1 VSIYNKI
8 RIIFLVSFL
17 FLTAFFAASFYI
29 ERSQHFQKLEKRY
42 MQTSLFLHR
51 HFRQSMRQENGVDF
65 SDATVKL
72 YLKES
77 NFRLIRDEKRV
88 RYIRR
93 KAKVVKQRRVL
104 RRHLEILRL
113 HDRFYLSLQHRRFD
127 LLLLDKQTVAL
138 PWNLLF
144 GYAMS
149 LLFLLGLYFWLT
161 RSLEPLKTLQKQIQK
176 VAEGDLSVSVKS
188 DKKDEIAQVSNAFD
202 DALRKLESLIN
213 SRQLFLRT
221 IMHELKTPIGK
232 GKILNAFLEDDRL
245 KDGYEGVFDR
255 LELLLGEFSKIEQM
269 LSSNY
274 ELHLAN
280 YNANDLIEQALELM
294 IMDEEA
300 LEKQVQITQEDPLQI
315 HTDFTLFPLALKN
328 LIDNAIKYA
337 PDHKVEIIIR
347 KKGLYI
353 RNNGLQFTENIESYF
368 KPFYR
373 KDGRD
378 GKGEGLGLGLYIVH
392 TIMEMLKLKLDYS
405 YEDNK
410 NCFCIEP
417 SV

>member
-1 VSIYNKI
+1 
-8 RIIFLVSFL
+8 
-17 FLTAFFAASFYI
+17 
-29 ERSQHFQKLEKRY
+29 
-42 MQTSLFLHR
+42 MQTSLFLHK
-51 HFRQSMRQENGVDF
+51 HFRQSMRHDERVDF

-77 NFRLIRDEKRV
+77 NFRLITDEKKIKN
-88 RYIRR
+88 IRE
-93 KAKVVKQRRVL
+93 KAKVMKQRRVL
-104 RRHLEILRL
+104 RSNSRILKMNK
-113 HDRFYLSLQHRRFD
+113 RFYLSLQHPRFE
-127 LLLLDKQTVAL
+127 LLLLDKQVVTL
-138 PWNLLF
+138 PWQLLI
-144 GYAMS
+144 GYVLS

-161 RSLEPLKTLQKQIQK
+161 RSLKPLKTLQKQIQK

-188 DKKDEIAQVSNAFD
+188 NQKDEIAQVSNAFD

-245 KDGYEGVFDR
+245 KEGYEGVFDR

-280 YNANDLIEQALELM
+280 YNAKDLLEQALELM
-294 IMDEEA
+294 IMDEEE
-300 LEKQVQITQEDPLQI
+300 LSKQVHISEETPLLI

-337 PDHKVEIIIR
+337 PDHKVEIIIN
-347 KKGLYI
+347 KEGISIL
-353 RNNGLQFTENIESYF
+353 NNGLQFTDNIESYF
-368 KPFYR
+368 KPFH
-373 KDGRD
+373 

-392 TIMEMLKLKLDYS
+392 TIMEMLKLKLS
-405 YEDNK
+405 YTYTDNK
-410 NCFCIEP
+410 NCFNLIKHTL
-417 SV
+417 

>member
-1 VSIYNKI
+1 
-8 RIIFLVSFL
+8 
-17 FLTAFFAASFYI
+17 
-29 ERSQHFQKLEKRY
+29 
-42 MQTSLFLHR
+42 MR
-51 HFRQSMRQENGVDF
+51 HDESVDF

-72 YLKES
+72 YLKEG
-77 NFRLIRDEKRV
+77 NFRLITDEKKIRN
-88 RYIRR
+88 IRR
-93 KAKVVKQRRVL
+93 KAKVMKQRRVL
-104 RRHLEILRL
+104 RSHSQILRVNN
-113 HDRFYLSLQHRRFD
+113 RFYLSLQHPRFE
-127 LLLLDKQTVAL
+127 LLLLDKQIITL
-138 PWNLLF
+138 PWQLLL
-144 GYAMS
+144 GYTLS
-149 LLFLLGLYFWLT
+149 LLFLLGLYLWLT
-161 RSLEPLKTLQKQIQK
+161 RSLKPLKTLQKQIQK

-232 GKILNAFLEDDRL
+232 GKILNSFLEDDRL

-280 YNANDLIEQALELM
+280 YNAKDLLDQALELM
-294 IMDEEA
+294 IMDEDE
-300 LEKQVQITQEDPLQI
+300 LSKQVTITEETPLLI

-337 PDHKVEIIIR
+337 PDHKVEIRINKEGIS
-347 KKGLYI
+347 I
-353 RNNGLQFTENIESYF
+353 CNNGRQFTDNIESYF

-373 KDGRD
+373 KDGRE

-392 TIMEMLKLKLDYS
+392 TIMEMLKWKLSYS
-405 YEDNK
+405 YTDNK
-410 NCFCIEP
+410 NSFTLVK
-417 SV
+417 SVI

>member
-1 VSIYNKI
+1 MSIYNKI

-17 FLTAFFAASFYI
+17 FLTAFFVSSFYI
-29 ERSQHFQKLEKRY
+29 ERSQHFQEIEKRY
-42 MQTSLFLHR
+42 MQTSLFLHK
-51 HFRQSMRQENGVDF
+51 HFRQSMRHDESVDF

-77 NFRLIRDEKRV
+77 NFRLITDEKE
-88 RYIRR
+88 IRNIHR
-93 KAKVVKQRRVL
+93 KAKVMKQRRVL
-104 RRHLEILRL
+104 RSHSQILRMQK
-113 HDRFYLSLQHRRFD
+113 RFYLSLQHPRFE
-127 LLLLDKQTVAL
+127 LLLLDKQIITL
-138 PWNLLF
+138 PWQLLL
-144 GYAMS
+144 GYTLS
-149 LLFLLGLYFWLT
+149 LLFLLGLYVWLT
-161 RSLEPLKTLQKQIQK
+161 RSLNPLKTLQKQIQK
-176 VAEGDLSVSVKS
+176 VGEGDLSISVKS

-232 GKILNAFLEDDRL
+232 GKILNAFLEDGRL
-245 KDGYEGVFDR
+245 KEGYEGVFDR

-280 YNANDLIEQALELM
+280 YNAKDLIEQALELM
-294 IMDEEA
+294 IMDEDE
-300 LEKQVQITQEDPLQI
+300 LSRQVVITEETPLLI

-337 PDHKVEIIIR
+337 PDHKVEIRINKEGIS
-347 KKGLYI
+347 I
-353 RNNGLQFTENIESYF
+353 RNNGLQFTDNIESYF
-368 KPFYR
+368 KPFH
-373 KDGRD
+373 

-392 TIMEMLKLKLDYS
+392 TIMEMLKWELS
-405 YEDNK
+405 YIYTDNK
-410 NCFCIEP
+410 NCFTLSI
-417 SV
+417 

>member
-1 VSIYNKI
+1 
-8 RIIFLVSFL
+8 
-17 FLTAFFAASFYI
+17 
-29 ERSQHFQKLEKRY
+29 
-42 MQTSLFLHR
+42 MQTSLFLHK
-51 HFRQSMRQENGVDF
+51 HFRQSMRHDESVDF

-77 NFRLIRDEKRV
+77 NFRLITDEKKIRN
-88 RYIRR
+88 IRR
-93 KAKVVKQRRVL
+93 KSKVMKQRRVL
-104 RRHLEILRL
+104 RSHSEILRL
-113 HDRFYLSLQHRRFD
+113 KDRFYLSLQHPRFD

-138 PWNLLF
+138 PWDLLL
-144 GYAMS
+144 GYALS

-161 RSLEPLKTLQKQIQK
+161 RSLKPLKTLQKQIQK
-176 VAEGDLSVSVKS
+176 VAEGDLSISVKS
-188 DKKDEIAQVSNAFD
+188 EKKDEIAQVSNAFD

-232 GKILNAFLEDDRL
+232 GKILNAFLEDYKL

-280 YNANDLIEQALELM
+280 YNAKDLVEQALELM

-300 LEKQVQITQEDPLQI
+300 LEKQVKITQESSLQI

-337 PDHKVEIIIR
+337 PDHKVEIVIHKEGIS
-347 KKGLYI
+347 I
-353 RNNGLQFTENIESYF
+353 VNNGLQFTDHIENYF

-378 GKGEGLGLGLYIVH
+378 GKREGLGLGLYIVH
-392 TIMEMLKLKLDYS
+392 NIMEMLKLKLSYS

-410 NCFCIEP
+410 NCFSIEP
-417 SV
+417 SA